1 MGKAVIA
8 HEKARHESCMN
19 GTDSGCMDF
28 DRHKES
34 TFSSNHRKE
43 MVLGKWAGFASV
55 ELVERHPSVK

>member
-1 MGKAVIA
+1 
-8 HEKARHESCMN
+8 
-19 GTDSGCMDF
+19 MDF